1 MFLTNA
7 MLVIKGI
14 SNKSVG
20 VIISVDPDGKVEAAF
35 LIKNGIEVSAS
46 DITLI

>member
-1 MFLTNA
+1 
-7 MLVIKGI
+7 MLITKGI
-14 SNKSVG
+14 SNRSVG